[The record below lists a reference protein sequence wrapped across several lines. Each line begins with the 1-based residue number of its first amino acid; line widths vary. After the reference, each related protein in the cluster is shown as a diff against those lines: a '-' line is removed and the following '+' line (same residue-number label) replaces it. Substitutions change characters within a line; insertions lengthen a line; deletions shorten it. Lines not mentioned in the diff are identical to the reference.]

1 MEEQNMGKDNF
12 ENQNIEKEVDK
23 VEMDNNNL
31 ENQNTEKAEVNQEKM
46 VNNLEKQ
53 DSENSIENGQKSSN
67 GNAINDIGDKIK
79 KKFPFIKTFRKLF
92 LTIILIVSIVF
103 IAYLAFKK
111 LTYKEKIDLKAIP
124 TVNVTHIKIG
134 KIEKEISVNGEIK
147 PNDIYY
153 VISKV
158 GGDIKKIYV
167 KNGDHVKKG
176 DPICD
181 IDASKEIEAAFI
193 EYDTA
198 KNNFE
203 RMQKLYVAGDISKQN
218 YEQVKAQYDSKKLAY
233 DTKVEYSTVV
243 AVDDGVIENTDMILN
258 TAISTG
264 KVLCYIT
271 SNAAKE
277 IEFGVTERVLNGISM
292 GEKVVIE
299 KGGVKYEGRV
309 SNISKLISQD
319 GLFHVKAVILS
330 KNNFAAGINA
340 TVTFVYDS
348 RINTQILSNNVLY
361 YETGQAYI
369 FVVDEN
375 NVTRKKYI
383 EVGIENKDITE
394 ILTKIDKKEKIVS
407 TWNKDLAEG
416 SPVKI
421 GIDEEVIDDIEKETE
436 KEIKEDEVATIEES
450 VVEEAL
456 IDKKV
461 EEENVSDVDKVID
474 ELGEK
479 LGITIID
486 EENKKDDKENIVED
500 KNESKKVANQSNDGE
515 LVKENNEVESLNEG
529 AVLEKKVDKV
539 ELETEMSSHEST
551 VFNDANIAT
560 RSVVESATIKDISA
574 ETRINEGALSDNM
587 IIDSENASFME
598 VK

>member
-12 ENQNIEKEVDK
+12 ENQNIEKEVNK
-23 VEMDNNNL
+23 VEMSSNNL
-31 ENQNTEKAEVNQEKM
+31 ENQNTENVAVNQEK
-46 VNNLEKQ
+46 VGSNLEKK
-53 DSENSIENGQKSSN
+53 DSVDNNEQESSN
-67 GNAINDIGDKIK
+67 SNAINDIGDKIK

-167 KNGDHVKKG
+167 KNGDYVKKG

-243 AVDDGVIENTDMILN
+243 AVDDGVIENTDMIIN

-271 SNAAKE
+271 SNEAKE
-277 IEFGVTERVLNGISM
+277 IEFGVTERVLNGVSL

-309 SNISKLISQD
+309 TNISKLISQD

-330 KNNFAAGINA
+330 KNNFAAGVNA

-348 RINTQILSNNVLY
+348 RINAQILSNNVLY
-361 YETGQAYI
+361 YEAGQAYI

-421 GIDEEVIDDIEKETE
+421 GKDEEVIDDIVKENEK
-436 KEIKEDEVATIEES
+436 KIEEK
-450 VVEEAL
+450 VETV
-456 IDKKV
+456 IDEKV
-461 EEENVSDVDKVID
+461 EEEISIVINSEEESVSDVDKVIN

-479 LGITIID
+479 LGITKVD
-486 EENKKDDKENIVED
+486 EEIKKDDKDNISEGSID
-500 KNESKKVANQSNDGE
+500 STKSNKEEKLEKV
-515 LVKENNEVESLNEG
+515 NNEVSSINENN
-529 AVLEKKVDKV
+529 VMEKKIDKE
-539 ELETEMSSHEST
+539 ELETKISSLETSVFNGENITTSSIVEST
-551 VFNDANIAT
+551 
-560 RSVVESATIKDISA
+560 TIKDESQPF
-574 ETRINEGALSDNM
+574 ERL
-587 IIDSENASFME
+587 F
-598 VK
+598 